1 VRTHVVL
8 LRGVNV
14 GGHNRVPMA
23 DLRGI
28 ATALGHSAV
37 ATYLNSGNLVM
48 ATERTDTVALA
59 AEFAAAIEDRL
70 GLRIEV
76 VVLSRAQLGELVAGN
91 PYGEPADAKT
101 LHLALRQ
108 GPMPAARRA
117 VIERE
122 QQRAAGGGDAGGG
135 DVARIVGDTL
145 YLLTPAG
152 IARSDLAARLGR
164 GPDTGTARNWTTVTN
179 LLALL
184 DEAT

>member
-28 ATALGHSAV
+28 ATALGHTAV
-37 ATYLNSGNLVM
+37 ATYLNSGNLVL
-48 ATERTDTVALA
+48 ATDRTDTAALA
-59 AEFAAAIEDRL
+59 AEFAAAIEARL

-76 VVLSRAQLGELVAGN
+76 VVFSRAQLGAVVAGN
-91 PYGEPADAKT
+91 PCGEPADRAT
-101 LHLALRQ
+101 LHAVLRQ
-108 GPMPAARRA
+108 GPMSAARRA

-122 QQRAAGGGDAGGG
+122 QQRAAASGDA
-135 DVARIVGDTL
+135 ARVVGDTL
-145 YLLTPAG
+145 YLLTPGG
-152 IARSDLAARLGR
+152 IGRSDLAARLGR
-164 GPDTGTARNWTTVTN
+164 GTDTGTARNWTTVTN